1 MVKRNTIC
9 FRGKKGA
16 VPDTIVLDIIIVLIV
31 AVIFSMVVFFGWQM
45 FTELKTDVRADLSS
59 NESQQVIDDVEA
71 RYPSVFDALFVLIFL
86 GMWAA
91 GFIASLMSDQHPVIF
106 GFMMLLMVFV
116 LIIAAIFGNYYEET
130 FQDADVSTV
139 AQSFPMT
146 NWIMTHLLLVTIGMV
161 VTIMLGLMGK
171 NRVL

>member
-1 MVKRNTIC
+1 
-9 FRGKKGA
+9 
-16 VPDTIVLDIIIVLIV
+16 
-31 AVIFSMVVFFGWQM
+31 
-45 FTELKTDVRADLSS
+45 
-59 NESQQVIDDVEA
+59 
-71 RYPSVFDALFVLIFL
+71 
-86 GMWAA
+86 
-91 GFIASLMSDQHPVIF
+91 
-106 GFMMLLMVFV
+106 MVFV